1 MYSVEGWL
9 FKSPSSVKFVSESR
23 CHKCIDFPWNILV
36 TDELFNKLIDDFGIE
51 SEIISKYSSRFKI
64 DIEENRLEKWFED
77 VSRSRSYLTTISST
91 DSSEGF
97 AII

>member
-1 MYSVEGWL
+1 MSFLEHL
-9 FKSPSSVKFVSESR
+9 ASSGVTQ
-23 CHKCIDFPWNILV
+23 NIVDLMR
-36 TDELFNKLIDDFGIE
+36 DDFGIE

-77 VSRSRSYLTTISST
+77 VSRSRSSLTTISST